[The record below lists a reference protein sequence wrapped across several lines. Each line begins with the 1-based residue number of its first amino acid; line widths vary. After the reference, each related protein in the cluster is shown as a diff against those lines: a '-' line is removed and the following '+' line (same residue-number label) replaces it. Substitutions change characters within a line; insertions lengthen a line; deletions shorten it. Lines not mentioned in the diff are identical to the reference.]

1 MSKMITNDLV
11 AGVKRIALDLY
22 STLTTGNADLP
33 LAAGNAKNGKY

>member
-11 AGVKRIALDLY
+11 AGVKLLALDLY
-22 STLTTGNADLP
+22 STLTTGGADLP